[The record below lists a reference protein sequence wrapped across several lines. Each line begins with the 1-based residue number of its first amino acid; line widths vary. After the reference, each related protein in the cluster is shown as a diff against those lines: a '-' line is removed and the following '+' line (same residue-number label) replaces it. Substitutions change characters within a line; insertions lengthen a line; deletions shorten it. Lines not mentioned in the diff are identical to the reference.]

1 MSFHK
6 KILISFV
13 IFHLIFTVG
22 VLVIEYLL
30 ASFGAYDDYGVH
42 FSLVFIFQI
51 ILMST
56 LSVTL
61 IAVAYVSRFAWLH
74 ISRRRQRVTTG

>member
-13 IFHLIFTVG
+13 IFHLVFTVG
-22 VLVIEYLL
+22 VLIIEYLL
-30 ASFGAYDDYGVH
+30 AASGTYYDYRIH

-51 ILMST
+51 ILMTT
-56 LSVTL
+56 LSVAL
-61 IAVAYVSRFAWLH
+61 IVLAYVSRFVWLY
-74 ISRRRQRVTTG
+74 ISRRRQRITTG